1 MNISAFFNNV
11 LFLLALVNMPLIDLT
26 FAISATSLQS
36 DATYLLMQTTINNI
50 VAEYDIFRIHYSVII
65 FGAVATTHIDFSSN
79 IPDKDS
85 LIRQVARLSKSPGD
99 PDLVQALEHAKQVY
113 ESQHVRPEARRF
125 LVVIMDNNPI
135 NNATD
140 LNRAVTDLDNKDV
153 VIIGVG
159 VGNSVNRTY
168 FEIITKDPRHI
179 ITVGVNKSPGELA
192 KEIIDAIFISI
203 RSKFLIL
210 FFFFCLILTSL

>member
-1 MNISAFFNNV
+1 MNTSAFFNNV
-11 LFLLALVNMPLIDLT
+11 LFLLFLVNIPLIDLT

-36 DATYLLMQTTINNI
+36 DASFLLMRTTINNI
-50 VAEYDIFRIHYSVII
+50 VAEYDIFRIHYSVIV

-79 IPDKDS
+79 IPDKDT
-85 LIRQVARLSKSPGD
+85 LILRVSRLSKTPGD

-113 ESQHVRPEARRF
+113 ESQNVRPEARRF

-159 VGNSVNRTY
+159 VGSSVNRTY

-179 ITVGVNKSPGELA
+179 ITVRVNKSPDELA

-203 RSKFLIL
+203 RSKFL
-210 FFFFCLILTSL
+210 